1 MAKKIVVVGSLNI
14 DLVLGVPRFPAPGET
29 LSADSFNRF
38 PGGKGANQAYGAA
51 KLGGDVCLVGQVGE
65 DDNADW
71 LRAGLASAG
80 VDVGYVRTAPSQPT
94 GVAVISV
101 ERTGQNQIVV
111 APGANGSFGPTELA
125 QYAAAAF
132 AGAKVVLLQLEIP
145 LPTVEAATRLARH
158 HRAIVVLDPSP
169 SRELPTALLEGVDYL
184 TPNESELCLLT
195 GASSTTRLSSV
206 EAEARAR
213 TLVERGVRK
222 VLVKMAERGA
232 LLVTRDGARSF
243 PSPVVQAIDSTAAGD
258 AFNAALAYGLA
269 RGLDEARAI
278 ELSCAAG
285 AFTVTG
291 RGAQPSMPSL
301 QDVMNLL
308 KAPLTSATTD
318 AVW

>member
-1 MAKKIVVVGSLNI
+1 MASKIVVVGSLNA
-14 DLVLGVPRFPAPGET
+14 DLVLAVPRFPTPGET
-29 LSADSFNRF
+29 LSADSFSRF

-51 KLGGDVCLVGQVGE
+51 KLGGDVCLVGQVGD

-71 LRAGLASAG
+71 LRAGLASAS
-80 VDVGYVRTAPSQPT
+80 VDIRYVRTAPSQPT

-101 ERTGQNQIVV
+101 ERSGQNQIVV
-111 APGANGSFGPTELA
+111 APGANGSFGPAELA
-125 QYAAAAF
+125 QHAGAAF
-132 AGAKVVLLQLEIP
+132 ASAKVVLLQLEIP
-145 LPTVEAATRLARH
+145 LATVEAAARLARH
-158 HRAIVVLDPSP
+158 HGARVILDPSP
-169 SRELPTALLEGVDYL
+169 ARELSNALLENIDYL

-195 GASSTTRLSSV
+195 GASSTAGLSLF
-206 EAEARAR
+206 EAEVRAR
-213 TLVERGVRK
+213 SLVERGARR
-222 VLVKMAERGA
+222 VLVKMAARGA

-243 PSPVVQAIDSTAAGD
+243 ATPCVQAVDTTAAGD
-258 AFNAALAYGLA
+258 AFNAGLAYGLA

-308 KAPLTSATTD
+308 PSPLTSATTE